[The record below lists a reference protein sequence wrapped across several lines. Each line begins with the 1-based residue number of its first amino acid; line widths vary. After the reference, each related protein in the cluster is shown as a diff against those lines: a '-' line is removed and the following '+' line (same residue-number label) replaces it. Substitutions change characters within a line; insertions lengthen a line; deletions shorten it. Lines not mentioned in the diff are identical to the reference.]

1 MSARRPVLPWLCALL
16 WLGFIWGHSLQTAAV
31 SSQESG
37 AALSALSSVLAF
49 LHLPP
54 VFTEVVVR
62 KLAHMTE
69 YLVLAVLLAWGL
81 EKPRRPLW
89 LRLAALGGLCLTC
102 AFLDETIQ
110 LFVPGRSGQVSDI
123 WIDLGGGAAGAL
135 LWHLGR
141 FLYALRAHRSRR

>member
-1 MSARRPVLPWLCALL
+1 MSRRRPILPWLCVLL
-16 WLGFIWGHSLQTAAV
+16 WLAFIWGRSLQTAAV

-37 AALSALSSVLAF
+37 AALSALSALLEVLR
-49 LHLPP
+49 LPP
-54 VFTEVVVR
+54 VFTEVLVR

-69 YLVLAVLLAWGL
+69 YLILAVLLAWGL

-89 LRLAALGGLCLTC
+89 VRLAALGGLCLTC

-123 WIDLGGGAAGAL
+123 WIDLGGGALGGL

-141 FLYALRAHRSRR
+141 ALWGQFSRR